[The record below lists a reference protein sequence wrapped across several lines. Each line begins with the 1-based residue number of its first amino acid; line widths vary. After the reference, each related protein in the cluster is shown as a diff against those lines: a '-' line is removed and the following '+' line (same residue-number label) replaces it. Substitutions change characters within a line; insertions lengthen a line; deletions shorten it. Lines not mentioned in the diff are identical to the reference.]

1 MNIRSAWRQLRA
13 ATFALLAL
21 GAGEAEAA
29 YDCFV
34 TVTSAD
40 AFYNS
45 ANSVDTNGTVTITC
59 SRAASDASTL
69 SYRIMADSGLNAS
82 ANGQD
87 RRVKHSVSAN
97 YLTYSLSRGTTEGGG
112 AACAN
117 NSNWEDPSKGAG
129 KVITGTLSFGVA
141 LTASATWGY
150 CIRLPAQGL
159 PTAGTYTDAVSVY
172 AQYPDSNAGATTAP
186 ALLNYTVWVG
196 DHCMFS
202 TYPGTMA
209 FSYTSFSPSAVIA
222 TQAFVLRC
230 SMNTPWTVSIA
241 PSASMMLS
249 LNYSIAA
256 SPASG
261 AGLGNTG
268 QTITLTGTI
277 PAGQAGTCA
286 AGSCTATQTHTVT
299 ISY

>member
-1 MNIRSAWRQLRA
+1 MKMRA
-13 ATFALLAL
+13 NLARLGLLALLAL
-21 GAGEAEAA
+21 ATDKGWAA

-34 TVTSAD
+34 GVTSSD
-40 AFYNS
+40 AFYS
-45 ANSVDTNGTVTITC
+45 STSSVDVNGTATLTC
-59 SRAASDASTL
+59 SRAAADANTL
-69 SYRIMADSGLNAS
+69 SYRIMAGPGLNPS
-82 ANGQD
+82 PNGHD
-87 RRVKHSVSAN
+87 RRVNLGATAN

-117 NSNWEDPSKGAG
+117 NSNWEDPTVGAA
-129 KVITGTLSFGVA
+129 KVITGSLNFGVA

-159 PTAGTYTDAVSVY
+159 PAAGTYTDAVGVF

-196 DHCMFS
+196 DHCVFG

-209 FSYTSFSPSAVIA
+209 FSYTSFSASGVTA

-230 SMNTPWTVSIA
+230 SQGTPWAVSVD
-241 PSASMMLS
+241 PPASTLLG

-256 SPASG
+256 RPAAG
-261 AGLGNTG
+261 TGLGNAG
-268 QTITLTGTI
+268 QTITLEGTI

-286 AGSCTATQTHTVT
+286 LGACAATKPHTVI